1 MATAKRDLPIP
12 PPLYETDF
20 YSWALEQAALLRE
33 RRFGELDLEN
43 LREEVEDLG
52 RRQADE
58 LGSRYA
64 TLLQHLLKWEFQP
77 GKRSNSWAGTIRR
90 SRRKIAEHVG
100 ENPGLKPRRDELFA
114 KAYLDG
120 RDDAAIETNLPREH
134 FPAANPYTLDQAMD
148 EAFWPGGREMPAQDS
163 TGRKRR

>member
-1 MATAKRDLPIP
+1 MATAKRELPL

-43 LREEVEDLG
+43 LQEEVEDLG

-64 TLLQHLLKWEFQP
+64 TLLQHLLRLEFQSE
-77 GKRSNSWAGTIRR
+77 KRSNSWAGTVRR
-90 SRRKIAEHVG
+90 SRRKIAEHLN
-100 ENPGLKPRRDELFA
+100 ENPGLKPRRADLFA
-114 KAYLDG
+114 QAYLDG
-120 RDDAAIETNLPREH
+120 RDYAVVETNLPEEH
-134 FPAANPYTLDQAMD
+134 FPAENPYTLDQVMD
-148 EAFWPGGREMPAQDS
+148 EEFWPGGREMPAQD
-163 TGRKRR
+163 TPKRKRR